1 LLATRMPPPFVAL
14 PSDTATVDG
23 SDPDL
28 RRVGADYARHRGKIW
43 EVALSGSP
51 EQIGEHQVALLR
63 DEMLA
68 NEAEL
73 WSTFENVVPSAWA
86 RLLIFDIARVRF
98 RNIERLISD
107 GRRREIA
114 AAALAFAPDPW
125 AVRITSYTRIAYL
138 I

>member
-51 EQIGEHQVALLR
+51 EQIGEHHVALLR

-73 WSTFENVVPSAWA
+73 WSAFESVVPSAWA
-86 RLLIFDIARVRF
+86 RFLIFDIARVRF
-98 RNIERLISD
+98 RNIDRLMSE

-114 AAALAFAPDPW
+114 AGALAFSPDPW
-125 AVRITSYTRIAYL
+125 AGSIPSYQRMV
-138 I
+138 